1 VDLRFFFEK
10 KVYLL
15 SCPQCNLP
23 FTNST
28 DYVKKW
34 ISIQQNDCEDDF
46 IKYTLKDLTAGFVGI
61 TDIPSILYI
70 GELVE
75 LYPDAIVICTTRDKN
90 EWCKSLV
97 ATRKNASFWWVNALF
112 LPMPTLRLFG
122 RWRESIGVR

>member
-1 VDLRFFFEK
+1 VDPRFFFEK

-15 SCPQCNLP
+15 SYPQCSLP

-28 DYVKKW
+28 DYVEKW

-46 IKYTLKDLTAGFVGI
+46 IKDILKDLTAGFVGI

-75 LYPDAIVICTTRDKN
+75 LYPDAIVLCTTRDKN

-97 ATRKNASFWWVNALF
+97 ATRKNASFWWLNALF
-112 LPMPTLRLFG
+112 WPMPTLRLFG
-122 RWRESIGVR
+122 RWRESVGVR